1 MLMSL
6 FDGEKHR
13 LIGVGEVTSS
23 VTSKEIFLVSKL
35 LVFWKWNLPFKM
47 TSLVDYS
54 SYQIMIPVSR
64 KMIHTR
70 S

>member
-23 VTSKEIFLVSKL
+23 VTSRESFLVSKL

-47 TSLVDYS
+47 TSFLITGVLS
-54 SYQIMIPVSR
+54 VAALLL
-64 KMIHTR
+64 
-70 S
+70 

>member
-1 MLMSL
+1 MDLRIALIRSKVKMLMSL

-35 LVFWKWNLPFKM
+35 LVFWK
-47 TSLVDYS
+47 
-54 SYQIMIPVSR
+54 
-64 KMIHTR
+64 
-70 S
+70 